1 MTLENGSRPRSVAT
15 RATRRAPIAAAATL
29 PAVLAAGCGTFGAAP
44 AAPAKTLEPQ
54 LVKIWVPFGDQQFNF
69 EGSWA
74 DFVATHPGWTRE
86 IAYDVA
92 NVKFVTS
99 VTAGDAPDV
108 FMQPSMFLLDAAAK
122 GMIRPLDQYISRDK
136 VDWKQYYAAGK
147 IGAEYRQKHYGL
159 PHHVDVY
166 SVYGNEKVLREGA
179 IDAKKKPASWDELMA
194 ANTRLIRQGAEGQT
208 TRMGFIPFYGV
219 SPFVLYYFPANGAPL
234 VSADGTKVGFDNA
247 AGLEVLEWMS
257 NAIKTLGG
265 WDRIQAYRGQFANGE
280 NGVGWALGRD
290 AVGYGY
296 VGCWNLGFRVFKENP
311 NAEIVQWH
319 LPGGPSAK
327 GKEFGQYIAMHT
339 VIPTESKK
347 PDAGWQ
353 FVMHDTSPAG
363 QKHIQWNFGSF
374 DISSIP
380 SVANNADSLKL
391 QPWRKRMHELMADA
405 KEPSFFPH
413 PGSGD
418 IGTAITNAIQ
428 PFLKG
433 EEGPKATMDAL
444 KRDVERLMAQFRVP

>member
-1 MTLENGSRPRSVAT
+1 MI
-15 RATRRAPIAAAATL
+15 TRRTLVTTTAAAL
-29 PAVLAAGCGTFGAAP
+29 PPILAAGCGAAGGQS
-44 AAPAKTLEPQ
+44 APAKTLEPQ
-54 LVKIWVPFGDQQFNF
+54 LVKIWVPFGDTQFNF
-69 EGSWA
+69 EGSWS
-74 DFVATHPGWTRE
+74 DFVAKHPGWTRE

-92 NVKFVTS
+92 NTKFITS
-99 VTAGDAPDV
+99 VTAGESPDV

-122 GMIRPLDQYISRDK
+122 SMIKPLDEYIARDK

-147 IGAEYRQKHYGL
+147 IGALYRQKHYGL

-166 SVYGNEKVLREGA
+166 SIYGNAKVLREGGFDPA
-179 IDAKKKPASWDELMA
+179 KKPATWDELMA
-194 ANTRLIRQGAEGQT
+194 TNPRVTKTGTEGQP

-247 AGLEVLEWMS
+247 AGLETLEWMS
-257 NAIKTLGG
+257 SAIKSLGG
-265 WDRIQAYRGQFANGE
+265 WDRIQSYRSQFANGE

-296 VGCWNLGFRVFKENP
+296 VGCWNLGFRVFKEQP
-311 NAEIVQWH
+311 NAEIVQWP

-339 VIPTESKK
+339 VIPSDTKK
-347 PDAGWQ
+347 VDAAWQ
-353 FVMHDTSPAG
+353 FVMHDTGPVG

-380 SVANNADSLKL
+380 TVANNPESLKL

-418 IGTAITNAIQ
+418 IGTAITTIVN

-433 EEGPKATMDAL
+433 DEGPKTTMDAL
-444 KRDVERLMAQFRVP
+444 KRETERLMAQFRVP

>member
-1 MTLENGSRPRSVAT
+1 MTRRNTAHPRPA
-15 RATRRAPIAAAATL
+15 ATRRVVVAGAAAL
-29 PAVLAAGCGTFGAAP
+29 PAVLASGCAAVGGGP
-44 AAPAKTLEPQ
+44 AAPARSLEPQ
-54 LVKIWVPFGDQQFNF
+54 LLKIWVPFGDQQFDF
-69 EGSWA
+69 EASWA
-74 DFVATHPGWTRE
+74 DFLAEHARWTRE
-86 IAYDVA
+86 IVYDA
-92 NVKFVTS
+92 SNVKFVTS
-99 VTAGDAPDV
+99 VTAGESPDV
-108 FMQPSMFLLDAAAK
+108 FMQPSLFLLDAAAK

-147 IGAEYRQKHYGL
+147 IGALYRTKHYGL

-179 IDAKKKPASWDELMA
+179 FDPKKKPASWDELLA
-194 ANTRLIRQGAEGQT
+194 TNTRLTRQGPDGQP
-208 TRMGFIPFYGV
+208 TRLGFIPFYGV
-219 SPFVLYYFPANGAPL
+219 SPFVLYYFVANGAPL
-234 VSADGTKVGFDNA
+234 LSADGARVGFDNA

-257 NAIKTLGG
+257 NAIKSLGG
-265 WDRIQAYRGQFANGE
+265 WDRIQSYRGQFANGE

-290 AVGYGY
+290 AIGYGY

-311 NAEIVQWH
+311 NAEIAQWP

-339 VIPTESKK
+339 VIPTESRNA
-347 PDAGWQ
+347 DAGWE
-353 FVMHDTSPAG
+353 FVRHDTSSSG

-380 SVANNADSLKL
+380 GVANNPESLKL
-391 QPWRKRMHELMADA
+391 QPWRKRMHELMAEA

-418 IGTAITNAIQ
+418 IGAAITNAIT

-433 EEGPKATMDAL
+433 EEGPKATMDVL